1 MSISSEHND
10 INDPVVQDVLN
21 EFRDEILISKNNKEM
36 NVNLQPPI
44 IHEMPSIGI
53 PNSPNNPSYSNQS
66 NQSNQSHQSH
76 QSHQSNQSH
85 QQTYNQSP
93 NQYYPSQSQSS
104 YPPNPSQNPYSQ
116 HFNQHNK
123 NDYMLYID
131 VELIKK
137 NLIIVIIVFL
147 IYFSGII
154 NNIYDKIPEY
164 LQENILPLDIYIK
177 TLSLYMILYIISYIG
192 YI

>member
-1 MSISSEHND
+1 MTNSSEHND
-10 INDPVVQDVLN
+10 INDPIVQDVLN

-66 NQSNQSHQSH
+66 HQSHQSH
-76 QSHQSNQSH
+76 QSNQSNQSNQSH